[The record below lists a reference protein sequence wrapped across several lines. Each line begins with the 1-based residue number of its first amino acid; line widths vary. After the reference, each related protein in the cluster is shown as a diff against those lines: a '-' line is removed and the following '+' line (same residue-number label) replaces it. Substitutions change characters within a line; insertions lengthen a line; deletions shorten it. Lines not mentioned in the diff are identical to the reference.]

1 MSQRMHGPEPLDDLD
16 RLFARL
22 QPLDPPRD
30 LVARA
35 MAEAKAREARRRLW
49 LTIPGYVALL
59 LAILAIS
66 YAFGRALAT
75 TGAGDLVS
83 LAVLDPE
90 TFASA
95 PGDFVLALVDSISWG
110 LVAALFVVFV
120 ALGWCARS
128 VAAAGAAR

>member
-1 MSQRMHGPEPLDDLD
+1 MSQGAHGPEPLDDLD

-22 QPLDPPRD
+22 QPLNPPRD

-35 MAEAKAREARRRLW
+35 MAEAKARDARRRLW
-49 LTIPGYVALL
+49 ITIPGYLVLL
-59 LAILAIS
+59 AAILAIS

-83 LAVLDPE
+83 LAMLDPD

-95 PGDFVLALVDSISWG
+95 PADFALALIDTISWG
-110 LVAALFVVFV
+110 LVAALLVVFV

-128 VAAAGAAR
+128 VAGVAR

>member
-1 MSQRMHGPEPLDDLD
+1 MSQGWGSPEPLDDLD

-22 QPLDPPRD
+22 QAVNPPPD

-35 MAEAKAREARRRLW
+35 MAEATVREARRRLW
-49 LTIPGYVALL
+49 ITIPGYVLL
-59 LAILAIS
+59 LVAVLAIS

-83 LAVLDPE
+83 LAVLDPGA
-90 TFASA
+90 FASA
-95 PGDFVLALVDSISWG
+95 PADYALALADTISWG
-110 LVAALFVVFV
+110 LVAALLVVFV

-128 VAAAGAAR
+128 VASAAR

>member
-1 MSQRMHGPEPLDDLD
+1 MSQGTCGPEPVDDLD
-16 RLFARL
+16 RLFARMH
-22 QPLDPPRD
+22 PVNPPRD

-49 LTIPGYVALL
+49 ITIPGYLALL
-59 LAILAIS
+59 VAVLAIS

-83 LAVLDPE
+83 LAVLDPG

-95 PGDFVLALVDSISWG
+95 PADYALALVDTISWG
-110 LVAALFVVFV
+110 LVAA
-120 ALGWCARS
+120 
-128 VAAAGAAR
+128 